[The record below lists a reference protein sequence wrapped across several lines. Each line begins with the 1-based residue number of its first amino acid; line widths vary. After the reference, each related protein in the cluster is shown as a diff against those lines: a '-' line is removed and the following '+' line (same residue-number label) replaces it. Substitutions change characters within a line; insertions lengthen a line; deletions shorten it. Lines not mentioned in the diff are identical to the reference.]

1 MTEREKMAAG
11 MLYDPFTEGMPI
23 GEGSVIGAGSVVTER
38 HSCKQP
44 CSRKSLPR
52 YLPDY
57 RKRPFTPLKRHV
69 PIFLSYE
76 YA

>member
-11 MLYDPFTEGMPI
+11 MLYDLFTEGMPI
-23 GEGSVIGAGSVVTER
+23 GEGSVIGPEALSQETFLQ
-38 HSCKQP
+38 QP

-52 YLPDY
+52 YPPDY

-69 PIFLSYE
+69 PICLSYE
-76 YA
+76 YT